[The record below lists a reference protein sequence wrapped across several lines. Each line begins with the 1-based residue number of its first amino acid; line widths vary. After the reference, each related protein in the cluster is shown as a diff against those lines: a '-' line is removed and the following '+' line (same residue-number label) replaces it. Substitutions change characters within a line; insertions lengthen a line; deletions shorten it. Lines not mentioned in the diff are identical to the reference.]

1 MHGGGPGL
9 DGRIPPTGRSE
20 DSPHP
25 IPAQMGALGTGP
37 GGLGGKLGLPPQTS
51 PMQGVPG
58 EVPAPEGAIGSSRS
72 PQLNPAHIG
81 GPAGALGAG
90 VIAGVRSPQPR
101 PAQWTAGFTGS
112 IGG

>member
-1 MHGGGPGL
+1 
-9 DGRIPPTGRSE
+9 
-20 DSPHP
+20 
-25 IPAQMGALGTGP
+25 MGSLGTGP
-37 GGLGGKLGLPPQTS
+37 GGLGRKLGLPPQKS
-51 PMQGVPG
+51 PMQGVAG
-58 EVPAPEGAIGSSRS
+58 EVPEPAGAIGSTSS
-72 PQLNPAHIG
+72 PQPIPAHAG

>member
-1 MHGGGPGL
+1 
-9 DGRIPPTGRSE
+9 
-20 DSPHP
+20 
-25 IPAQMGALGTGP
+25 MGSLGTGP
-37 GGLGGKLGLPPQTS
+37 GGLGGKLGLPPQKS